1 MQDTDKKV
9 FLKTPIIQIH
19 THNKKEYG
27 YKKYYR
33 MKKIDKKLN
42 IIIEGERKDGY
53 VIKLPPRQVPHDFH
67 LTFDEWYAFYKI
79 SHQYFKSI
87 KLHEK

>member
-1 MQDTDKKV
+1 
-9 FLKTPIIQIH
+9 
-19 THNKKEYG
+19 
-27 YKKYYR
+27 